1 MATLNI
7 HFGGNKY
14 ISQTAIGEYLQNLTY
29 QALSQEND
37 KILMSFDNIGLLV
50 NDLLEQ
56 FVRKENNEI
65 DKASV
70 LSKKINNKL
79 KANFQSVLSL
89 EMKIQ
94 KEVETTPK
102 PIDISTPLKRLE
114 GFYETEKETFLKTAL
129 TINQTN
135 LQTATDAADTDSE
148 ALFEEIV
155 NPTPGYII
163 DDKINVATQCDFQ
176 NSDLDTSIKLS
187 NSLKNK
193 LDDLLEKARLKV
205 SNLQFPGEASVDI
218 PNDVSYSDSKI
229 ATEDIYIDDSLR
241 DILFPNEPIYF
252 PQPSTDDRKDFEVSV
267 TGDDLII
274 FKSPTLNYVGVA
286 KEEFKELFDKIIKD
300 LDLNLKETLMSEE
313 DKIIEK
319 QKITIVKN
327 INKRFSSMKKT
338 DIEQQFKLDQ
348 WLNQLIKDQIKLKKT
363 IHQNFGTEYRGDELK
378 KQFRNVTTKKKKKK
392 RKSFSTAHYFPLS
405 AHNALPLTSEDR
417 LRDIASIY
425 TKIPADRAKKIVAAK
440 DVFTNIIKQIPPEKY
455 KIFKIDYDQADPTRH

>member
-1 MATLNI
+1 MAALNI

-14 ISQTAIGEYLQNLTY
+14 ISQTAISDYLQNLTY

-37 KILMSFDNIGLLV
+37 KVFMSFDNIGLLV

-70 LSKKINNKL
+70 VSEKINNKL
-79 KANFQSVLSL
+79 KTNFQSVLSP

-94 KEVETTPK
+94 KGEEDKEVETTPK
-102 PIDISTPLKRLE
+102 PIDVSAPLKRLE
-114 GFYETEKETFLKTAL
+114 EFYETEKETFLKTAL
-129 TINQTN
+129 TINQTD
-135 LQTATDAADTDSE
+135 LETATDAADADSE
-148 ALFEEIV
+148 VLFEEIV
-155 NPTPGYII
+155 NPVPGYII
-163 DDKINVATQCDFQ
+163 DDKINVDTKFDFQ
-176 NSDLDTSIKLS
+176 NSDLDTSFKLS

-193 LDDLLEKARLKV
+193 LDDLLEKATLKV

-218 PNDVSYSDSKI
+218 PNDVSYSDSKN
-229 ATEDIYIDDSLR
+229 ATEYIDLGDSLR
-241 DILFPNEPIYF
+241 DMLYPNEPIYF
-252 PQPSTDDRKDFEVSV
+252 PQPSNDERKDFEVGV

-286 KEEFKELFDKIIKD
+286 KEFKEFFDKTIKD

-338 DIEQQFKLDQ
+338 DIEQQLKSHQ
-348 WLNQLIKDQIKLKKT
+348 WLNQLIEDQIKLNKT
-363 IHQNFGTEYRGDELK
+363 TYQNFGTEYRGDELK
-378 KQFRNVTTKKKKKK
+378 NKFRNIMTREK
-392 RKSFSTAHYFPLS
+392 RKSFSTSNYFPLS
-405 AHNALPLTSEDR
+405 AHKALPLTSEDR
-417 LRDIASIY
+417 LRDIVSIY
-425 TKIPADRAKKIVAAK
+425 TKIPADRAKKIAAAK
-440 DVFTNIIKQIPPEKY
+440 DVFTNIIKQIPPESY
-455 KIFKIDYDQADPTRH
+455 KKFKID